1 MNFKYSAGLLAG
13 TFALTSLTAVA
24 VQVSKPKNPCRIEVS
39 VPHISTFISKRQ
51 GIRAVKVNAFST
63 CNRPHS
69 RVSLSVQ
76 LWKENLLFK
85 EMLIQTVERNPK
97 LVPAGMRIYN
107 EATFIPC
114 LNFDSTQYYGIA
126 YAKTII
132 DGKWHFARSQLEIEI
147 QPLNCGT

>member
-1 MNFKYSAGLLAG
+1 MNFKYSAGILAG

-24 VQVSKPKNPCRIEVS
+24 IQVSKPKNSCRIEVS
-39 VPHISTFISKRQ
+39 IPHISTFISKRQ

-63 CNRPHS
+63 CNHPHS

-97 LVPAGMRIYN
+97 QVPAGMRVYN
-107 EATFIPC
+107 EDTFVPC
-114 LNFDSTQYYGIA
+114 LNFESTQYYGIA
-126 YAKTII
+126 FSKAMI
-132 DGKWHFARSQLEIEI
+132 DGKWYFARSQLKIKI
-147 QPLNCGT
+147 PPLNCGT